1 MNTTYFSLDLAT
13 FRTMWGK
20 VEEEIGTEWE
30 TESCLKT
37 WDEMDWDLKD
47 TAYVKPNAR
56 AI

>member
-20 VEEEIGTEWE
+20 VEEEIGTEWKN
-30 TESCLKT
+30 ESCLKT